1 MKALATALADP
12 ALKAQ
17 VCAVISNRP
26 DASGLAW
33 AREQGLET
41 LALDHRSYATREQF
55 DAALGDAVASFQ
67 PDYVLLAG
75 FMRVLTDSFVQ
86 RFDRRIINIHPSL
99 LPAFPGMHTHR
110 QALEAGVAWHGC
122 TVHFVTPVLDH
133 GPVIAQAVVPVEAQD
148 TEDTLAQRVLQTEH
162 PIYTQVARWLAQGLV
177 SLDAQG
183 KVSITGNPMR
193 SFWLAA
199 DEGRIASGEQQ

>member
-1 MKALATALADP
+1 MKALATTLADP